1 MSKIHKHV
9 AEQPKHLPRT
19 RDGHHGA
26 HAPRKSFPLID
37 ATEPDLLEGTFDYG
51 LPPLIHFDGP
61 VVEYVDGNPIEFDPQ
76 TLKTR
81 ELVITDTTFRDGQ
94 QARPP
99 YTMDQMVSIY
109 DLLSRL
115 GGPCGVIRQTEFFL
129 YTKNDRETLDR
140 CRALGHRY
148 PECTG
153 WIRASSMDDFRLVKE
168 AKLVETGMLTSC
180 SDYHIFNKLKFKS
193 RQECMDRYCQVVDA
207 AFEAG
212 IRPRCHL
219 EDVTR
224 ADIEGFVLPFA
235 ERLLRMSE
243 QVPAGKTAK
252 IRLCD
257 TMGFGL
263 SYPGVALPRS
273 IPKLVYKLNQEV
285 GVPSDRL
292 EWHGHNDFHKV
303 HINGATAWLYGCDAL
318 NATLF
323 GFGERTGN
331 PPLESAVFEYIAIK
345 GELCGVRTEI
355 ITELADYMRSIGMPI
370 PDNYP
375 FVGRNFNTTQAGIH
389 AGGLRQDERIYNIF
403 DTATLLQ
410 RPPRVSITD
419 KSGADGVAHWVNEFF
434 SLKGDQRISKI
445 KMHKL
450 ARWVLDQY
458 EVHGRLT
465 AISDQEMEAKVR
477 ELMPEHWAKH
487 SPS

>member
-1 MSKIHKHV
+1 MTEIAKANNMKI
-9 AEQPKHLPRT
+9 
-19 RDGHHGA
+19 
-26 HAPRKSFPLID
+26 SFPLID
-37 ATEPDLLEGTFDYG
+37 RTEPNLLEETFNYS
-51 LPPLIHFDGP
+51 LPPLIRFDGP
-61 VVEYVDGNPIEFDPQ
+61 IVEYIDGKPVTFDPQ

-81 ELVITDTTFRDGQ
+81 DLVITDTTFRDGQ
-94 QARPP
+94 QSRPP
-99 YTMDQMVSIY
+99 YTIEQMVHIY
-109 DLLSRL
+109 DLLSKL
-115 GGPCGVIRQTEFFL
+115 GGPNGIIRQTEFFL

-153 WIRASSMDDFRLVKE
+153 WIRANTMDDFRLVQE
-168 AKLVETGMLTSC
+168 AGLAETGMLTSC

-193 RQECMDRYCQVVDA
+193 RKECMERYCQVVDA

-224 ADIEGFVLPFA
+224 ADIEGFVLPFV
-235 ERLLRMSE
+235 ERLMRMSE
-243 QVPAGKTAK
+243 QVPDHLSVK

-263 SYPGVALPRS
+263 SYPGVELPRS
-273 IPKLVYKLNQEV
+273 IPKLVYKLHREV
-285 GVPSDRL
+285 GVPSERL

-318 NATLF
+318 NSTLF

-331 PPLESAVFEYIAIK
+331 PPLEAAVFEYIALR
-345 GELCGVRTEI
+345 GELSGIRTEL

-375 FVGRNFNTTQAGIH
+375 FVGRCFNTTSAGIH

-403 DTATLLQ
+403 DTTALLG
-410 RPPRVSITD
+410 RPPRVAITD
-419 KSGADGVAHWVNEFF
+419 KTGADGVTLWVNEFF
-434 SLKGDQRISKI
+434 GLKGADRISKI
-445 KMHKL
+445 KVHKL
-450 ARWVLDQY
+450 ARWVMDQY

-465 AISDQEMEAKVR
+465 AISDQELEAKTR
-477 ELMPEHWAKH
+477 ELLPELWAKFRG
-487 SPS
+487 